1 MSYHEPVLLQESM
14 VGMAINPNGIYVDA
28 TFGGGGHSQ
37 EILKNLTHGK
47 LFSFDQDAD
56 AASNVINDN
65 RFMFIHQ
72 NFKYAKKFLRFYDA
86 LPVDGLLVDLGI
98 SSHQI
103 DTAERG
109 FSIRYDAELD
119 MRMSNHAELTAKEI
133 INTFSQEEL
142 QKIFSEY
149 GEIQNAKILAATIIS
164 NRTNK
169 SIDTILQFKNTIQ
182 RCVIRGK
189 ENQYYAQVFQAL
201 RIAVNDELNALKELL
216 LQSKKILVTGGR
228 LVVIS
233 YHSLEDRLV
242 KNFIAKGKF
251 EGEIEKDFYGNL
263 VGVPF
268 RAINKKPIVPCDEEI
283 KKNPRARSAKM
294 RIAEK
299 VN

>member
-1 MSYHEPVLLQESM
+1 MSYHEPVLLQESID
-14 VGMAINPNGIYVDA
+14 GLAINPNGIYVDA

-37 EILKNLTHGK
+37 EVLKKLSHGK
-47 LFSFDQDAD
+47 LFAFDQDAD

-72 NFKYAKKFLRFYDA
+72 NFKYAKRFLKFYDA
-86 LPVDGLLVDLGI
+86 LPIDGLLVDLGI

-109 FSIRYDAELD
+109 FSIRYDADLD
-119 MRMSNHAELTAKEI
+119 MRMSNHTELTAKEI
-133 INTFSQEEL
+133 INIFSQQEL

-149 GEIQNAKILAATIIS
+149 GEIQNAKTLASTIIS
-164 NRTNK
+164 NRTSK

-182 RCVIRGK
+182 KCVIRGK

-216 LQSKKILVTGGR
+216 LQSKELLATGGR
-228 LVVIS
+228 LAIIS

-268 RAINKKPIVPCDEEI
+268 RAINKKPIIPCEEEI
-283 KKNPRARSAKM
+283 KKNSRARSAKL

-299 VN
+299 V